1 MADPKADA
9 APAPKILVINHTGSV
24 YRIPIQASGKKPTDR
39 PVALAYVV
47 LLPGVNAVD
56 ADEWDLVKD
65 AGVMPALLKLK
76 GRGGFE
82 LGDSRLDLSSLAGIK
97 DEEEAIALVEET
109 VGADLLKSWQRT
121 EKRKAVLDAI
131 EEQLA
136 AIDPRN
142 DKAASDAAEGESK

>member
-1 MADPKADA
+1 MADPT
-9 APAPKILVINHTGSV
+9 PAPKILVINHTSSV
-24 YRIPIQASGKKPTDR
+24 YRIPIQTSGKKPTDR
-39 PVALAYVV
+39 PVVVAHVV

-56 ADEWDLVKD
+56 ADEWDLAKD

-82 LGDSRLDLSSLAGIK
+82 VGDTRVDLTSLAGIK
-97 DEEEAIALVEET
+97 DEEEAIALVKET

-121 EKRKAVLDAI
+121 EKRKKVLDAI
-131 EEQLA
+131 EDQID

-142 DKAASDAAEGESK
+142 DKAASDAAEGNSK